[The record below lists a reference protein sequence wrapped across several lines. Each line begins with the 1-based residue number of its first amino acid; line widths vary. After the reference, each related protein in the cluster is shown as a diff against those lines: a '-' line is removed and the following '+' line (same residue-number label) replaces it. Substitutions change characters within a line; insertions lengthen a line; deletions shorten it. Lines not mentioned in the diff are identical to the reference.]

1 VGVEATK
8 IMKPAQPGDVTAT
21 FADTSK
27 LEACIGFTPATPLS
41 TGIARFVDWYRG
53 YYKA

>member
-1 VGVEATK
+1 VQAQK

-21 FADTSK
+21 FADTTQ
-27 LEACIGFTPATPLS
+27 LEACIGFTPATPLG
-41 TGIARFVDWYRG
+41 TGMARFVAWYRS